1 MKTNVWQPDDQC
13 SKAKAFTLVELI
25 IALAI
30 MSLMIGGIVSGYVVS
45 ALRAEWSA
53 FSLAAHSLAMQKLEQ
68 TRAAKWDPQGWPPVD
83 ELVSLNFPVTVDVL
97 DVPISGT
104 NILYATSTTTITP
117 VSTTPPLRSIR
128 VETVWPFMQRG
139 SFTNTIVT
147 YRAPDQ

>member
-1 MKTNVWQPDDQC
+1 MKTTVWQPEDQR
-13 SKAKAFTLVELI
+13 STAKAFTLVEVI

-30 MSLMIGGIVSGYVVS
+30 MSLMISGIVSGYVVS

-53 FSLAAHSLAMQKLEQ
+53 FSLAAHSLALQKLEQ

-83 ELVSLNFPVTVDVL
+83 ELVSSNFPVTVDVL

-104 NILYATSTTTITP
+104 NILYATSTTTITT
-117 VSTTPPLRSIR
+117 VSTSPPLRSIR
-128 VETVWPFMQRG
+128 VDTVWPFMQRG

>member
-1 MKTNVWQPDDQC
+1 MKTNVRQPDDRC
-13 SKAKAFTLVELI
+13 SQAKAFTLVEVI

-53 FSLAAHSLAMQKLEQ
+53 FSLAAHSLALQKLEQ

-83 ELVSLNFPVTVDVL
+83 ELVSSNFPVTVDVV

-104 NILYATSTTTITP
+104 NILYATSTTTITS

-128 VETVWPFMQRG
+128 VDTVWPFMQRG